1 MLEQYRNHGFGPETL
16 KAFISWFKSVYGK
29 PTVTARIMQDNTH
42 SKHVF
47 EKLGVVYIDN
57 ETALK
62 KTTINRIKEIMPES
76 DISELEIRNVLVYH
90 L

>member
-1 MLEQYRNHGFGPETL
+1 
-16 KAFISWFKSVYGK
+16 
-29 PTVTARIMQDNTH
+29 MQDNTH

-47 EKLGVVYIDN
+47 EKLGAVYIDN
-57 ETALK
+57 ETAPK